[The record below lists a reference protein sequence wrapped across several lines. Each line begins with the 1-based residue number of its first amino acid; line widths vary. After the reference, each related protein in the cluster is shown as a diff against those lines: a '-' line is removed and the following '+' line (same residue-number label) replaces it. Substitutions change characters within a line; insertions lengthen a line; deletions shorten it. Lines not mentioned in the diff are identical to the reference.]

1 MAISSKCINSG
12 VAGVTCVPNSQLF
25 ATGMNGDEDLG
36 QDIIMKGKPFHYQQ
50 VAQASPPGYETVD
63 DQAEKVSVLQTPN
76 AGYRTTYYGQAS
88 PPGYETVEDQA
99 EKVSVLQTPNAG
111 FRTTYYMGKDSKV
124 MNMAQA
130 SPPGYETV
138 DDQAEKLSVLQ
149 TPNAGYRTTYYAQ
162 ASPPGYETVDDQAEK
177 LSVLQTPN
185 AGYRTTFYG
194 QLHQLNKQGDPE
206 PATTV
211 VAAGPEKVSV
221 LETPIAGTHTT
232 FYNQMK
238 HKKKTDPVSPENM
251 DKWVYQI
258 SKEASGNFPNTHG
271 VDTTN
276 GQNHPANGGFIGQHA
291 TKYGAEIMN
300 TPEYYFN

>member
-76 AGYRTTYYGQAS
+76 AGYRTT
-88 PPGYETVEDQA
+88 
-99 EKVSVLQTPNAG
+99 
-111 FRTTYYMGKDSKV
+111 
-124 MNMAQA
+124 
-130 SPPGYETV
+130 
-138 DDQAEKLSVLQ
+138 
-149 TPNAGYRTTYYAQ
+149 
-162 ASPPGYETVDDQAEK
+162 
-177 LSVLQTPN
+177 
-185 AGYRTTFYG
+185 FYG

-238 HKKKTDPVSPENM
+238 HKKKTDPVSPEGM

-258 SKEASGNFPNTHG
+258 SKENSGNFPNTHG
-271 VDTTN
+271 VDTTD
-276 GQNHPANGGFIGQHA
+276 GKNHPANGGFIGQHA